1 VLANGDAASTHP
13 RDRFASHRPASTARF
28 TQSVSSFLFVSN
40 PHSMPQIELPLADQ
54 ELIDAAFHGDMDALR
69 RLLPTANARAQAHA
83 RDANGQPRGEIGD
96 ALMHASSQGHAN
108 AVELL
113 LPASRPTATNPE
125 RRTALMFA
133 AARGHAECARLLLPV
148 SEPNRGD
155 SFGETA
161 FLKAA
166 SNASAGWDC
175 MNLLAEVSD
184 PNETDWAG
192 ETAFLKAASN
202 ASAGWDCM
210 NLLAEVSDPNET
222 DWAGETAL
230 MRAAEVGDAKTVA
243 FLAPLSDVSLV
254 DTEGKTALMHA
265 ASCGSASCVK
275 ILLPGSDL
283 LAVDSEN
290 KDAMSHA
297 VDAQALVLVTNC
309 LRLFLDAMKP
319 DERAEG
325 CRRAIERGIA
335 IKLWE
340 VVDFLFEHAAPV
352 LVEQSFRMSGPEFM
366 PRWAAHQE
374 AIELQSVVFEPD
386 HGSGESQARLEK
398 NGEISDAPDAL
409 GAEGGRLKKARSL

>member
-1 VLANGDAASTHP
+1 
-13 RDRFASHRPASTARF
+13 
-28 TQSVSSFLFVSN
+28 
-40 PHSMPQIELPLADQ
+40 MPQIELPLADQ
-54 ELIDAAFHGDMDALR
+54 QLIDAAFHGDMDALR

-113 LPASRPTATNPE
+113 LPASRPTAINPE

-155 SFGETA
+155 SF
-161 FLKAA
+161 
-166 SNASAGWDC
+166 
-175 MNLLAEVSD
+175 
-184 PNETDWAG
+184 G

-297 VDAQALVLVTNC
+297 VDAQALVLATNC

-386 HGSGESQARLEK
+386 HGPGESEARLEK
-398 NGEISDAPDAL
+398 KGEIADAPDAL

>member
-1 VLANGDAASTHP
+1 MLANGDAASTHP

-155 SFGETA
+155 SF
-161 FLKAA
+161 
-166 SNASAGWDC
+166 
-175 MNLLAEVSD
+175 
-184 PNETDWAG
+184 G

>member
-155 SFGETA
+155 SF
-161 FLKAA
+161 
-166 SNASAGWDC
+166 
-175 MNLLAEVSD
+175 
-184 PNETDWAG
+184 G

>member
-1 VLANGDAASTHP
+1 MLANGDAASTHP

-192 ETAFLKAASN
+192 ETA
-202 ASAGWDCM
+202 
-210 NLLAEVSDPNET
+210 
-222 DWAGETAL
+222 L

-297 VDAQALVLVTNC
+297 VDAQALVLATNC

-340 VVDFLFEHAAPV
+340 VVDFLFEHADPV